1 MKENIFEDNLNINL
15 IIEEE
20 KNNSYTTKAN
30 SNSKKIPKRFQEHDI
45 INNRR

>member
-30 SNSKKIPKRFQEHDI
+30 
-45 INNRR
+45 NN